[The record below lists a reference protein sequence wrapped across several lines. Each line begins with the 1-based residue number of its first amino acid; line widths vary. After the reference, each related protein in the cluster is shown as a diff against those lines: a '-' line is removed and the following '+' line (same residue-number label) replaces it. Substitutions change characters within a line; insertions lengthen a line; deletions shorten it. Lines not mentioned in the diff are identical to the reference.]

1 MAARRGIVTGGTW
14 CVDNNRVIS
23 FWPEEDGIA
32 EILSQELA
40 GGGSGCNL
48 AVDIRHLDP
57 ALPVE
62 TIAIVGDDEG
72 NGILDGTGENE
83 APINPRNDPFAY
95 RPGQPTGSLRR

>member
-14 CVDNNRVIS
+14 CVDNNRVIG

-72 NGILDGTGENE
+72 GRFLRSIAEEAGIDH
-83 APINPRNDPFAY
+83 RQMHVD
-95 RPGQPTGSLRR
+95 GSLPTQFTDA